1 MYEETWRLRKVHG
14 KLFTLLCLRTS
25 STPLGNSFELWYN
38 GGGNRRNEANILG
51 LSFIDGHSIV
61 SQLIFTLLILF
72 ILVLFGKK
80 NSNLPKIKTSNKS
93 GFFDMHLLAYD
104 SGMPGHKLEKKLDY
118 CFFPWFVGLIWLLM
132 LCFPRWVI
140 IIIWL

>member
-1 MYEETWRLRKVHG
+1 MYEETLRLGKVHG

-25 STPLGNSFELWYN
+25 SK
-38 GGGNRRNEANILG
+38 ANILG
-51 LSFIDGHSIV
+51 LSFIAGHAIV

-93 GFFDMHLLAYD
+93 GFSETHLLAYD
-104 SGMPGHKLEKKLDY
+104 SGLSGHKLEKKLDY
-118 CFFPWFVGLIWLLM
+118 CFFP
-132 LCFPRWVI
+132 
-140 IIIWL
+140 